1 MTSVIPTFTAQQGL
15 VLDEEEEHALTH
27 TRNSHTKTCQQ
38 LSKSHVFS
46 SSQELVA
53 PTVVL

>member
-1 MTSVIPTFTAQQGL
+1 MTSVIPTFMAQQVL

-27 TRNSHTKTCQQ
+27 TRNGHTKTRQQ
-38 LSKSHVFS
+38 LIKSHVFS